1 MGRRGEA
8 SRKSGVLSAAKKLEF
23 TLFQGMRKT
32 VRDAEG
38 RKNRVN
44 TEFGSNSNWSDVWVR
59 TKRERKGETETQ
71 KEIER
76 MKAV

>member
-32 VRDAEG
+32 IRDAEG
-38 RKNRVN
+38 HKNRVN
-44 TEFGSNSNWSDVWVR
+44 TEFGSNSSWSDVWVR